1 MVKVLNVKLLNSNGG
16 YLESIP
22 DHLMKRILAKLL
34 FVHETYKNGDGSFGV
49 SSFGV
54 SSLVE
59 QVEFRGHS
67 LHFVFVDD
75 SEINLVEKGNTVDW
89 VSSNESS
96 HSNLSNNSKLLERLK
111 TIVTSPS
118 MWK

>member
-1 MVKVLNVKLLNSNGG
+1 MSKFLNVKLLGSNGG

-34 FVHETYKNGDGSFGV
+34 FVHESYKNADG
-49 SSFGV
+49 SFGV

-75 SEINLVEKGNTVDW
+75 SEITLVEKGNTVNW
-89 VSSNESS
+89 VSSNETS

-111 TIVTSPS
+111 TIVTTPS
-118 MWK
+118 MWE

>member
-1 MVKVLNVKLLNSNGG
+1 MSKFLNVKLLDSNGG

-22 DHLMKRILAKLL
+22 DHLMKRLLAKLV
-34 FVHETYKNGDGSFGV
+34 FVHESYKNADG
-49 SSFGV
+49 SFGV

-67 LHFVFVDD
+67 LHFFFADD
-75 SEINLVEKGNTVDW
+75 SEIDLVEKGNTVSW
-89 VSSNESS
+89 VSSSETS
-96 HSNLSNNSKLLERLK
+96 HSNLSNNSKVLECLK
-111 TIVTSPS
+111 DIVMSPS

>member
-22 DHLMKRILAKLL
+22 DYLMERILAKLL
-34 FVHETYKNGDGSFGV
+34 FVHESYKNADG
-49 SSFGV
+49 SFGV

-59 QVEFRGHS
+59 QVEFRGYS
-67 LHFVFVDD
+67 LHFVFADD
-75 SEINLVEKGNTVDW
+75 SEIDLVEQGNSVAW
-89 VSSNESS
+89 VSSSEVA
-96 HSNLSNNSKLLERLK
+96 HSNLSNNSKLLECLK
-111 TIVTSPS
+111 TIVMSPS

>member
-1 MVKVLNVKLLNSNGG
+1 MSKFLNVKLLNSNGG

-22 DHLMKRILAKLL
+22 DFLMERLLAKLL
-34 FVHETYKNGDGSFGV
+34 FVHESYKNADG
-49 SSFGV
+49 SFGV

-67 LHFVFVDD
+67 IHFFFADD
-75 SEINLVEKGNTVDW
+75 SEIDLVEKGNTVDW
-89 VSSNESS
+89 VSTYANS

-111 TIVTSPS
+111 TIVTTPS

>member
-22 DHLMKRILAKLL
+22 DFLMERLLAKLL
-34 FVHETYKNGDGSFGV
+34 FVHESYKNGDG
-49 SSFGV
+49 SFGV

-67 LHFVFVDD
+67 LHFFFADD
-75 SEINLVEKGNTVDW
+75 SEIDLVEQGDTVAW
-89 VSSNESS
+89 VSTNETA
-96 HSNLSNNSKLLERLK
+96 HSNLSNNSKVLEHLK
-111 TIVTSPS
+111 TIVTNPS

>member
-1 MVKVLNVKLLNSNGG
+1 MSKFLNVKLLDSNGG

-22 DHLMKRILAKLL
+22 DYLMDCVLAKLL
-34 FVHETYKNGDGSFGV
+34 FVHESYKNADG
-49 SSFGV
+49 SFGV

-59 QVEFRGHS
+59 QIEFRGNS
-67 LHFVFVDD
+67 LRFVFADD
-75 SEINLVEKGNTVDW
+75 SEINLVEKGNTVAW
-89 VSSNESS
+89 VSSSETS

-111 TIVTSPS
+111 TIITTPS

>member
-16 YLESIP
+16 YLETIP
-22 DHLMKRILAKLL
+22 DYLIERLLAKLL
-34 FVHETYKNGDGSFGV
+34 FVHESYKNGDG
-49 SSFGV
+49 SFGV

-75 SEINLVEKGNTVDW
+75 SEIDLVEQGNTVAW
-89 VSSNESS
+89 VSSNETA
-96 HSNLSNNSKLLERLK
+96 HSNLSNNSKVLERLK
-111 TIVTSPS
+111 TIVMNPS

>member
-1 MVKVLNVKLLNSNGG
+1 MSKVLNVKLLNSDGG

-49 SSFGV
+49 SS
-54 SSLVE
+54 LVE

-75 SEINLVEKGNTVDW
+75 SEINLVERGNTVDW

-96 HSNLSNNSKLLERLK
+96 HSNLSNNSKSLERLK

-118 MWK
+118 MRK

>member
-22 DHLMKRILAKLL
+22 DFLMERLLAKLL
-34 FVHETYKNGDGSFGV
+34 FVHESYKNGDGSFGV
-49 SSFGV
+49 SY
-54 SSLVE
+54 LVE
-59 QVEFRGHS
+59 QVEFKGHS
-67 LHFVFVDD
+67 IHFVFADD
-75 SEINLVEKGNTVDW
+75 SEIDLVEKGNTVAW
-89 VSSNESS
+89 VSSNETA

-111 TIVTSPS
+111 VIVMNPS

>member
-1 MVKVLNVKLLNSNGG
+1 MRKVLNVTLLNSNGG

-22 DHLMKRILAKLL
+22 DYLMERILAKLL
-34 FVHETYKNGDGSFGV
+34 FVHESYKNADG
-49 SSFGV
+49 SFGV

-67 LHFVFVDD
+67 IHFVFVDD
-75 SEINLVEKGNTVDW
+75 SEINLVEQGNTVAW
-89 VSSNESS
+89 VSKNETAY
-96 HSNLSNNSKLLERLK
+96 SNLSNNSKFLERLK
-111 TIVTSPS
+111 TIVTTPS

>member
-1 MVKVLNVKLLNSNGG
+1 MKKVFNVKLLNSNGG
-16 YLESIP
+16 YLESLP

-34 FVHETYKNGDGSFGV
+34 FVHESYKNADG
-49 SSFGV
+49 SFGV

-67 LHFVFVDD
+67 LHFVFADD
-75 SEINLVEKGNTVDW
+75 SEIDLVEKGNTVDW
-89 VSSNESS
+89 VSKNETS
-96 HSNLSNNSKLLERLK
+96 HSNLSNNFKLLERLK
-111 TIVTSPS
+111 TIVTNPS

>member
-22 DHLMKRILAKLL
+22 DFLMERLLAKLL
-34 FVHETYKNGDGSFGV
+34 FVHESYKNADG
-49 SSFGV
+49 SFGV

-67 LHFVFVDD
+67 LHFFFADD
-75 SEINLVEKGNTVDW
+75 SEIDLVEKGNTVGW
-89 VSSNESS
+89 VSSSETS

-111 TIVTSPS
+111 TIVTTSS

>member
-1 MVKVLNVKLLNSNGG
+1 MVKVLNVKLLNSKGG

-22 DHLMKRILAKLL
+22 DFLMERLLAKLL
-34 FVHETYKNGDGSFGV
+34 FVHESYKNADG
-49 SSFGV
+49 SFGV

-67 LHFVFVDD
+67 LHFFFADD
-75 SEINLVEKGNTVDW
+75 SEIDLVEKGNIVDR

-111 TIVTSPS
+111 AIVMNPS

>member
-1 MVKVLNVKLLNSNGG
+1 MKKVFNVKLLNSNGG

-22 DHLMKRILAKLL
+22 DHLMKRMLAKLL

-49 SSFGV
+49 SS
-54 SSLVE
+54 LVE

-67 LHFVFVDD
+67 LHFVFADD
-75 SEINLVEKGNTVDW
+75 SEIDLVEKGNTVDW
-89 VSSNESS
+89 VSPYETS

-111 TIVTSPS
+111 TIVTNPS

>member
-1 MVKVLNVKLLNSNGG
+1 MSKILNLKLLNSNGG

-22 DHLMKRILAKLL
+22 DFLMKRILAKLL
-34 FVHETYKNGDGSFGV
+34 FVHESYKNTDDSFGV
-49 SSFGV
+49 SY
-54 SSLVE
+54 LVE

-67 LHFVFVDD
+67 IHFVFADD

-89 VSSNESS
+89 VSTSESS
-96 HSNLSNNSKLLERLK
+96 HSNLSNNSKFLERLK
-111 TIVTSPS
+111 TIVTTPS

>member
-1 MVKVLNVKLLNSNGG
+1 MSKFLNVKLLNSNGG

-22 DHLMKRILAKLL
+22 DHLMKRLLAKLL
-34 FVHETYKNGDGSFGV
+34 FVHESYKNGDG
-49 SSFGV
+49 SFGV

-59 QVEFRGHS
+59 QVEFRGRS

-75 SEINLVEKGNTVDW
+75 YEIDLVEKGSTVAW
-89 VSSNESS
+89 VSSNETS

-111 TIVTSPS
+111 TIVTNPS

>member
-1 MVKVLNVKLLNSNGG
+1 MVKVLNVNLLNSNGG

-34 FVHETYKNGDGSFGV
+34 FVHETYKNGEG
-49 SSFGV
+49 SFGV

-67 LHFVFVDD
+67 LRFVFVDD
-75 SEINLVEKGNTVDW
+75 SEINLVEKGSTVDW

-111 TIVTSPS
+111 TIVMNPS

>member
-1 MVKVLNVKLLNSNGG
+1 MSKVLNVKLLNSDGG

-34 FVHETYKNGDGSFGV
+34 FVHETYKNGDG
-49 SSFGV
+49 SFGV

>member
-1 MVKVLNVKLLNSNGG
+1 MSKVLNVKLLNSDGG

-34 FVHETYKNGDGSFGV
+34 FVHETYKNGDG
-49 SSFGV
+49 SFGV

-89 VSSNESS
+89 VSLNESS

-111 TIVTSPS
+111 TIVTNPS

>member
-1 MVKVLNVKLLNSNGG
+1 MSKVLNVKLLNSDGG

-49 SSFGV
+49 SS
-54 SSLVE
+54 LVE

-75 SEINLVEKGNTVDW
+75 SEINLVERGNTVDW

>member
-34 FVHETYKNGDGSFGV
+34 FVHESYKNGDG
-49 SSFGV
+49 SFGV

-67 LHFVFVDD
+67 LHFVFADD

>member
-1 MVKVLNVKLLNSNGG
+1 MSKFLNVKLLDSNGG

-22 DHLMKRILAKLL
+22 DYLMERLLAKLL
-34 FVHETYKNGDGSFGV
+34 FVHESYKNGDGSFGV
-49 SSFGV
+49 SY
-54 SSLVE
+54 LVE

-89 VSSNESS
+89 VSTSDSS
-96 HSNLSNNSKLLERLK
+96 HSNLSSNSNLLERLK
-111 TIVTSPS
+111 TIVMNPS
-118 MWK
+118 ILKFK

>member
-1 MVKVLNVKLLNSNGG
+1 MSKFLNVKLLDSNGG

-22 DHLMKRILAKLL
+22 DHLMNRILAKLL
-34 FVHETYKNGDGSFGV
+34 FVHEIYKNGDG
-49 SSFGV
+49 SFGV

-89 VSSNESS
+89 VSSNETS

-111 TIVTSPS
+111 TIVTTPS

>member
-1 MVKVLNVKLLNSNGG
+1 MKKVFNVKLLNSNGG
-16 YLESIP
+16 YLETIP
-22 DHLMKRILAKLL
+22 DYLIERLLAKLL
-34 FVHETYKNGDGSFGV
+34 FVHESYKNGDG
-49 SSFGV
+49 SFGV

-75 SEINLVEKGNTVDW
+75 SEIDLVEQGNTVAW
-89 VSSNESS
+89 VSSNETA
-96 HSNLSNNSKLLERLK
+96 HSNLSNNSKVLERLK
-111 TIVTSPS
+111 TIVMNPS

>member
-1 MVKVLNVKLLNSNGG
+1 MVKVLNEKLLNSSGG

-22 DHLMKRILAKLL
+22 DHLRKRILAKLL
-34 FVHETYKNGDGSFGV
+34 FVHETYKNGDG
-49 SSFGV
+49 SFGV

-75 SEINLVEKGNTVDW
+75 SEINLVEKGSTVDW

-111 TIVTSPS
+111 TIVMNPS

>member
-1 MVKVLNVKLLNSNGG
+1 MVKVLNVNLLNSNGG

-49 SSFGV
+49 SS
-54 SSLVE
+54 LVE

-75 SEINLVEKGNTVDW
+75 SEINLVEKGSTVDW

-111 TIVTSPS
+111 TIVMNPS

>member
-1 MVKVLNVKLLNSNGG
+1 MSKILNVKLLNSNGG

-22 DHLMKRILAKLL
+22 DFLMERILAKLL
-34 FVHETYKNGDGSFGV
+34 FVHESYKNGDG
-49 SSFGV
+49 SFGV

-67 LHFVFVDD
+67 IHFVFADD
-75 SEINLVEKGNTVDW
+75 SEIDLVEKGNTVDW
-89 VSSNESS
+89 VSAYENS
-96 HSNLSNNSKLLERLK
+96 HSNLSNNAKLLERLK
-111 TIVTSPS
+111 TIVTTPS

>member
-1 MVKVLNVKLLNSNGG
+1 MSKVLNVKLLNSNGG

-49 SSFGV
+49 SS
-54 SSLVE
+54 LVE

-67 LHFVFVDD
+67 IHFVFVDD
-75 SEINLVEKGNTVDW
+75 SEIDLVEQGDTVAW
-89 VSSNESS
+89 VSTNENSP
-96 HSNLSNNSKLLERLK
+96 SNLSNNFKLLERLK
-111 TIVTSPS
+111 TIVMNPS

>member
-1 MVKVLNVKLLNSNGG
+1 MSKILNVKLLNSNGG

-22 DHLMKRILAKLL
+22 DYLMERLLAKLL
-34 FVHETYKNGDGSFGV
+34 FVHESYKNGDG
-49 SSFGV
+49 SFGV

-67 LHFVFVDD
+67 IHFVFADD

-89 VSSNESS
+89 VSPNETA
-96 HSNLSNNSKLLERLK
+96 HSNLSNNSKVLERLK
-111 TIVTSPS
+111 TIVINPS

>member
-1 MVKVLNVKLLNSNGG
+1 MSKILNLKLLNSNGG

-22 DHLMKRILAKLL
+22 DFLMKRILAKLL
-34 FVHETYKNGDGSFGV
+34 FVHESYKNADD
-49 SSFGV
+49 SFGV

-67 LHFVFVDD
+67 IHFVFADD

-89 VSSNESS
+89 VSTSESS
-96 HSNLSNNSKLLERLK
+96 HSNLSNNSKFLERLK
-111 TIVTSPS
+111 TIVTTPS

>member
-49 SSFGV
+49 SS
-54 SSLVE
+54 LVE

-67 LHFVFVDD
+67 IHFVFADD
-75 SEINLVEKGNTVDW
+75 SELDLVEQGDTVAW
-89 VSSNESS
+89 VSKNETA
-96 HSNLSNNSKLLERLK
+96 HSNLSNNSKFLERLK
-111 TIVTSPS
+111 TIVTTPS

>member
-22 DHLMKRILAKLL
+22 DHLMKCILAKLL

-49 SSFGV
+49 SS
-54 SSLVE
+54 LVE
-59 QVEFRGHS
+59 QVEFRGH
-67 LHFVFVDD
+67 LIHFVFADD
-75 SEINLVEKGNTVDW
+75 SEIDLVEKGNKVAW
-89 VSSNESS
+89 VSSTEATY
-96 HSNLSNNSKLLERLK
+96 SNLSNNSKVLERLK
-111 TIVTSPS
+111 TIVTNPS

>member
-1 MVKVLNVKLLNSNGG
+1 MEKFFNVKLLNSNGG

-22 DHLMKRILAKLL
+22 DFLMERLLAKLL
-34 FVHETYKNGDGSFGV
+34 FVHESYKNADG
-49 SSFGV
+49 SFGV

-67 LHFVFVDD
+67 LHFVFADD

-89 VSSNESS
+89 VSKSDSS
-96 HSNLSNNSKLLERLK
+96 HSNLSNNSKFLERLK
-111 TIVTSPS
+111 TIVTTPS

>member
-1 MVKVLNVKLLNSNGG
+1 MSKFLNVKLLDSNGG

-22 DHLMKRILAKLL
+22 DHLMKRLLAKLL
-34 FVHETYKNGDGSFGV
+34 FVHESYNDRDG
-49 SSFGV
+49 SFGV

-75 SEINLVEKGNTVDW
+75 SEIDLVEKGNTVAW
-89 VSSNESS
+89 VSSTEATY
-96 HSNLSNNSKLLERLK
+96 SNLSNNSKVLERLK
-111 TIVTSPS
+111 TIVTNPS

>member
-1 MVKVLNVKLLNSNGG
+1 MGKVLNVTLLNSNGG

-22 DHLMKRILAKLL
+22 DYLMERILAKLL
-34 FVHETYKNGDGSFGV
+34 FVHESYNNADG
-49 SSFGV
+49 SFGV

-67 LHFVFVDD
+67 IHFVFTDD
-75 SEINLVEKGNTVDW
+75 SEINLVEQGNTVAW
-89 VSSNESS
+89 LSKNETA
-96 HSNLSNNSKLLERLK
+96 HSNLSNNSKFLERLK
-111 TIVTSPS
+111 TIVTTPS

>member
-16 YLESIP
+16 YLESLP

-34 FVHETYKNGDGSFGV
+34 FVHESYKNADG
-49 SSFGV
+49 SFGV

-67 LHFVFVDD
+67 IHFVFADD
-75 SEINLVEKGNTVDW
+75 SEVDLVEKGNTVDW
-89 VSSNESS
+89 VSTSEGSSSNV
-96 HSNLSNNSKLLERLK
+96 SNNSKFLERLK
-111 TIVTSPS
+111 TIVTTPS